1 MPFEVF
7 DNIEPL
13 KIKINSLNNDEKAV
27 VVCAASLQDSD
38 YFYFQN

>member
-1 MPFEVF
+1 MFLVNQ
-7 DNIEPL
+7 DTVQL
-13 KIKINSLNNDEKAV
+13 RDGLINSLNNDEKAV